1 MQNNSLVSSM
11 KISKALSVILV
22 RALAAVVLFAL
33 GTTSFAATT
42 TPIATINSATTDG
55 TASSSVFQLSVTS
68 GQLASALTTASD
80 IELSLAL
87 APQESHRGLKASV
100 YTVIFAG
107 GKFFKLTEDGSYV
120 PWNGTVEDLTP
131 FATNQTL
138 ESANRF
144 TLLDGKMAEAG
155 SYLYFSAYGVEGE
168 SRLLFTPDPAQIAV
182 AESDVL
188 PDDTTSV
195 AAETFEAEL
204 ESAVVQAKCIL
215 CHVEGGLARNSS
227 LQFQRTNT
235 ASALNNFASLS
246 AYVEEKGAELLLSKI
261 TGGEAHAGGMQL
273 SQDSEGYQ
281 AFERVLAA
289 INELNNPTYYA
300 FSGSSDGPRAR
311 QASFLTEVTLEPRES
326 KLRRATLLMQG
337 RLPTEQESN
346 AVVSDATLRAALR
359 NLMQGPAFREFVVT
373 SVNDRLLTEGTR
385 SALNTSFSNFLKLHN
400 LRAAES
406 VNDTRSTVEWQI
418 QDDLRQTSGELV
430 AYVIENELPYSEIL
444 TADYMMM
451 NRTMNTWLEGTA
463 TFSPDEGDDIF
474 KPSVVQGYYY
484 AGALEEVEFRENSNS
499 TYRALGEPLQDF
511 PHAGLLTDFGFLS
524 RYPTTAT
531 NRNRARA
538 RWTFYHF
545 LGIDIEKSSQRPTDE
560 ASLSDLN
567 NPTMNNPSCTVCHA
581 LLDPVAGAFQ
591 NWSDE
596 NLYRGGYGE
605 DALDGFYKH
614 PPNGSTSPYRPG
626 DLWYRGMREPGLFYN
641 KITERHST
649 LRSLAELIVA
659 EPSFKTAS
667 GAFWWSPVFGKP
679 LLDKP
684 TVEADNGYAAKLAA
698 YRAQQEAIEDF
709 AGALSAGMNAKDM
722 LVEMFM
728 SPWFSGDSV
737 QSYAFDSAHYE
748 AKFGSDQLLTP
759 QQLAKKTRALT
770 GVAWRTNLRPSG
782 KVDSEYEQLS
792 VLFGGID
799 SDVVTSRAIELTP
812 MMTSILMTH
821 ATESACI
828 AVARQFARPIAD
840 RSLFSL
846 VEEST
851 QPQVDAFSKLTLPS
865 KDKSEWRTLTM
876 GANLTP
882 GIRDVSLTFSN
893 PDCNWNGINCVEQRV
908 LWISSVTIITP
919 SGQRL
924 TYRGNDDRLYQP
936 NGGRQNCYPS
946 GDGIGHCY
954 EGAISFELNAREA
967 GNYQIEAAMAAQ
979 LMPSRPDLIELIFAV
994 KTQQPILSSST
1005 KNAQL
1010 IKNQI
1015 SELYEKLHGTQRTPD
1030 SEEVAQ
1036 VFEIFAAA
1044 LVVEQEK
1051 EGSDWEFQN
1060 CNIWRDGYLDWDLL
1074 SKKEIESYKSEDP
1087 EYDRYHDDWNI
1098 KGELLRPY
1106 TQDPIG
1112 TKYAWTA
1119 VMMYMLSHYDYLH
1132 E

>member
-1 MQNNSLVSSM
+1 M
-11 KISKALSVILV
+11 KTSKALSVILA
-22 RALAAVVLFAL
+22 RALAAIVLFAL
-33 GTTSFAATT
+33 VTTSFAATT

-55 TASSSVFQLSVTS
+55 TASSSVFQLSVTT

-87 APQESHRGLKASV
+87 APQESHRGLRASV

-107 GKFFKLTEDGSYV
+107 SKFFKLTEDGSYV

-138 ESANRF
+138 ESTNRF

-188 PDDTTSV
+188 PDETTSV

-204 ESAVVQAKCIL
+204 ESAVVQPKCIL

-300 FSGSSDGPRAR
+300 FSGSIDGPRAR

-893 PDCNWNGINCVEQRV
+893 PDCNWNGITCVEQRV

-954 EGAISFELNAREA
+954 GGAISFELNAREA